1 MLTHCESQKPLITP
15 AIAAICDSLL
25 PLANQTMKKET
36 FYNLRVKLGAQPL
49 PLTSSPDFNNSLYFH
64 FFNSI
69 SK

>member
-1 MLTHCESQKPLITP
+1 VTHSQPKKPSKTP
-15 AIAAICDSLL
+15 AIAAICDQLL
-25 PLANQTMKKET
+25 PLADKAMNAESFRKP
-36 FYNLRVKLGAQPL
+36 RVQPDAQPL